1 MQAVLPF
8 PAEIKWKR
16 GNIYDNAPFFLDHKL
31 SEMRRILWLM
41 ELRYKYLRKSK
52 NEIDRQYGG
61 LVNGF
66 ESLAKEF
73 IENRY
78 CPKDIK
84 KDLSTKVL
92 LAKQSKVY
100 LWKQVNRKII
110 DGYRARLDEL
120 SKKAAVPQ
128 KPCLMRK

>member
-1 MQAVLPF
+1 
-8 PAEIKWKR
+8 
-16 GNIYDNAPFFLDHKL
+16 
-31 SEMRRILWLM
+31 M
-41 ELRYKYLRKSK
+41 ELRYKYYLDRDYIQKESDKFALMSGSSEYLRKSK